1 MKNQPALHDE
11 LKSSKN
17 VFLTPTSWNKIKMCA
32 KKHGLSA
39 SELVE
44 QWARNLDCT

>member
-11 LKSSKN
+11 IKTSRN
-17 VFLTPTSWNKIKMCA
+17 VFLTPSSWNKVKACA
-32 KKHGLSA
+32 KKHGISA

-44 QWARNLDCT
+44 QWARNLDGD